1 MITSHDLCHIDS
13 HRALLDMTGVCVC
26 RHWTQKGAVA
36 WLLNTQ
42 LCPLI
47 WALIL
52 SLLAMLVYK
61 VSPSYPTRTL
71 SQYPWL

>member
-1 MITSHDLCHIDS
+1 M
-13 HRALLDMTGVCVC
+13 VC

-47 WALIL
+47 WALVL
-52 SLLAMLVYK
+52 ALLAMLVYK
-61 VSPSYPTRTL
+61 AGCVHALPTCLPLTFHPGQHHILAAVSH
-71 SQYPWL
+71 